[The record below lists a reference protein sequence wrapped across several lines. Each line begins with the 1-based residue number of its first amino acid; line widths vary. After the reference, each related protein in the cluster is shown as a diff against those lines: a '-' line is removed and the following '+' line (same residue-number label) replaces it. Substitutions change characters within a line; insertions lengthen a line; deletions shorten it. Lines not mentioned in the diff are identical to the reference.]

1 MTPIKPE
8 IPTDEALDAMLKA
21 TAGPFDLADDGFS
34 QIVMAQVYNS
44 PLPSLPAAQALAV
57 ARQRLAR
64 EQRQSRWSLGGAV
77 VGSLIALGL
86 MQLPGGDSLASW
98 QGWGMTVLVLVGTS
112 GLLAAV
118 MLKGKWR

>member
-8 IPTDEALDAMLKA
+8 IPTDEALDAMLHA

-34 QIVMAQVYNS
+34 QIVMAQVYNL

-64 EQRQSRWSLGGAV
+64 QQRQSRWSLGGAV
-77 VGSLIALGL
+77 VGTLMALGL
-86 MQLPGGDSLASW
+86 MQLSGGDSLASW

-118 MLKGKWR
+118 MLKGEWR